1 MYVILFIQYF
11 NVRLRFCDQEFTL
24 EKSEALGKSEI
35 LYGRA
40 KSVTINEPSILFF
53 NFILTSDEN
62 LVTYIQSSLLSRLYT
77 AIFIGVDTARTYR
90 IRSVKFRIWSL
101 SLSLTNG
108 RSFAIILSP
117 ACSDGT

>member
-62 LVTYIQSSLLSRLYT
+62 LVTYIKYQSSLLSRLYT

-90 IRSVKFRIWSL
+90 IRSVKFRIWAL
-101 SLSLTNG
+101 SEWKEL
-108 RSFAIILSP
+108 RYYSFS
-117 ACSDGT
+117 CVF